1 MRPGMIVIEPPGFDD
16 LACFGQALEDV
27 LVETL
32 FAQLA
37 VERFYERILYPCER
51 INSVTCRAQCCGS
64 PS

>member
-1 MRPGMIVIEPPGFDD
+1 
-16 LACFGQALEDV
+16 LEDV
-27 LVETL
+27 FVETL

-37 VERFYERILYPCER
+37 VERLHERILYPCER

>member
-1 MRPGMIVIEPPGFDD
+1 MRPAMIVIEPSGYD

-37 VERFYERILYPCER
+37 VGRFH
-51 INSVTCRAQCCGS
+51 
-64 PS
+64 